1 MDLIL
6 WRHAEAYD
14 PIEDTNANADAQ
26 LDLARELTPRGFKQA
41 SRMASWLD
49 RQLPEG
55 TKIYSSAAVRAE
67 QTVKALQRKYKI
79 RTDLNPDAPLEKI
92 LAVAQWPLSDS
103 PVLLVAHQPCLGAVV
118 AHLMG
123 LQASS
128 CNVKKGAVWWL
139 RTRQREGS
147 AQTVLVTVQTPEYL

>member
-14 PIEDTNANADAQ
+14 LAEGLGAASHPDEDM
-26 LDLARELTPRGFKQA
+26 ARQLTPRGLKQA
-41 SRMASWLD
+41 ARIASWLD

-55 TKIYSSAAVRAE
+55 TKIYSSAAVRSE
-67 QTVKALQRKYKI
+67 QTAKALQRKYKL
-79 RTDLNPDAPLEKI
+79 RNDLNP
-92 LAVAQWPLSDS
+92 LASAEQLLSVANWPDSES
-103 PVLLVAHQPCLGAVV
+103 PVLLVGHQPSLGAVV

-139 RTRQREGS
+139 RTRVREGQPHT
-147 AQTVLVTVQTPEYL
+147 ALVTVQTPEYL

>member
-14 PIEDTNANADAQ
+14 LDDDTQVQ
-26 LDLARELTPRGFKQA
+26 LPTSTDLARELTPRGFKQA
-41 SRMASWLD
+41 ARMASWLD

-79 RTDLNPDAPLEKI
+79 RTDLNPDTDVDKI
-92 LAVAQWPLSDS
+92 LGVAQWPGSDS
-103 PVLLVAHQPCLGAVV
+103 PVLLVGHQPSMGAVI
-118 AHLMG
+118 AQLMG

-139 RTRQREGS
+139 RTRQREGLS
-147 AQTVLVTVQTPEYL
+147 QTVLVTVQTPEYL